1 VEPSRA
7 ERLAVVVIIAGAFA
21 AALAVLPYR
30 LFELDRFLVPKEV
43 VLHATAALTALLLLP
58 GRSRLEGTPAD
69 VLLLAFLGL
78 SIVSAA
84 VATNPWLAI
93 RAVGITWSGLVL
105 FWSARELGRAGLQRP
120 LLLGLCIAAV
130 TGIATALL
138 QAYGLADT
146 VFFSRNRAPGGT
158 FGNRN
163 FAAHLAALGLPILLT
178 VVLQARRGRGYWLGV
193 LGILFCSTFLV
204 LSRSRAAWIAVLASF
219 TVGGGLAIAGGLWRD
234 AVARRRLRGPLVA
247 TVVGCA
253 LALGLPNALNWRSD
267 SPYSDTLRDIANFQE
282 GSGRGRLIQWTRSLV
297 MAAHDPILGV
307 GPGNWP
313 VRYPGFAQ
321 PDDPSLDGEAMTA
334 NPWPS
339 SDWVAF
345 LSERGLPAF
354 LCLILAGLSLFI
366 AGTQAWLGGRRD
378 ATDLAGLTLAMTLT
392 ATVVVGAFDAVLLL
406 PVPTLFAW
414 VLLGALSPVDEPY
427 LARAVRLRTRLG
439 LAALA
444 VVVGVG
450 LTVRSASQGAAMGVF
465 SSWGRLAARAEAAR
479 LDPGSYRIRI
489 LLAESY
495 RRRGR
500 CADAIPQARA
510 AGRLFPEAPAPR
522 RILRGC
528 GAR

>member
-1 VEPSRA
+1 MEPSRA

-69 VLLLAFLGL
+69 VLFLAFLGL
-78 SIVSAA
+78 SIVSAG
-84 VATNPWLAI
+84 VAPNPWLAI

-105 FWSARELGRAGLQRP
+105 FWGARELGRAGLQRP

-146 VFFSRNRAPGGT
+146 VYFSRNRAPGGT

-178 VVLQARRGRGYWLGV
+178 VVLQARRRPGYWLGV
-193 LGILFCSTFLV
+193 LGILLSSTFLV
-204 LSRSRAAWIAVLASF
+204 LSRSRAAWLAVLASL

-234 AVARRRLRGPLVA
+234 AAARRRLRGPLIA
-247 TVVGCA
+247 TVIGCA

-297 MAAHDPILGV
+297 MTAHDPILGV

-321 PDDPSLDGEAMTA
+321 PDDPSLDSEGMTA

-378 ATDLAGLTLAMTLT
+378 TTDLAGLTLAMILT

-427 LARAVRLRTRLG
+427 LARALRLRTRLG

-444 VVVGVG
+444 VIVGAG
-450 LTVRSASQGAAMGVF
+450 LTVRSVSQSAAMGVF

-510 AGRLFPEAPAPR
+510 AGQLFPEAPAPR

>member
-84 VATNPWLAI
+84 VAPNPWLAI

-146 VFFSRNRAPGGT
+146 VFFSRNRAPGGS

-163 FAAHLAALGLPILLT
+163 FAAHLAALGLPTLLT
-178 VVLQARRGRGYWLGV
+178 VVLQARRRRGYWLGV
-193 LGILFCSTFLV
+193 LGILLCSTFLV

-219 TVGGGLAIAGGLWRD
+219 TVGGGLAIAGGLWRA

-253 LALGLPNALNWRSD
+253 LALGLPNALYFR
-267 SPYSDTLRDIANFQE
+267 
-282 GSGRGRLIQWTRSLV
+282 
-297 MAAHDPILGV
+297 
-307 GPGNWP
+307 
-313 VRYPGFAQ
+313 
-321 PDDPSLDGEAMTA
+321 
-334 NPWPS
+334 
-339 SDWVAF
+339 
-345 LSERGLPAF
+345 
-354 LCLILAGLSLFI
+354 
-366 AGTQAWLGGRRD
+366 
-378 ATDLAGLTLAMTLT
+378 
-392 ATVVVGAFDAVLLL
+392 
-406 PVPTLFAW
+406 
-414 VLLGALSPVDEPY
+414 
-427 LARAVRLRTRLG
+427 
-439 LAALA
+439 
-444 VVVGVG
+444 
-450 LTVRSASQGAAMGVF
+450 
-465 SSWGRLAARAEAAR
+465 
-479 LDPGSYRIRI
+479 
-489 LLAESY
+489 
-495 RRRGR
+495 
-500 CADAIPQARA
+500 
-510 AGRLFPEAPAPR
+510 
-522 RILRGC
+522 
-528 GAR
+528 

>member
-1 VEPSRA
+1 MEPSRA
-7 ERLAVVVIIAGAFA
+7 ERLAVVVIVAGAFA
-21 AALAVLPYR
+21 AVLAVLPYR

-43 VLHATAALTALLLLP
+43 VLHLTAALTALLLLP
-58 GRSRLEGTPAD
+58 GRSRLNGTPAD
-69 VLLLAFLGL
+69 VLLLAYLGL

-84 VATNPWLAI
+84 LAPNPWLAL

-105 FWSARELGRAGLQRP
+105 FWSARELGRANLQRP
-120 LLLGLCIAAV
+120 LVLGLSAAAV
-130 TGIATALL
+130 TGVATALL
-138 QAYGLADT
+138 QAYGVVET
-146 VFFSRNRAPGGT
+146 SYFSENRAPGGT

-178 VVLQARRGRGYWLGV
+178 LVLQARRRVGYWLGV
-193 LGILFCSTFLV
+193 LGVLLSSTFLV
-204 LSRSRAAWIAVLASF
+204 LSRSRAAWLAALASL
-219 TVGGGLAIAGGLWRD
+219 TVGCGLAIAGGLWRD
-234 AVARRRLRGPLVA
+234 AVVRRRLRGPLLA
-247 TVVGCA
+247 TAFGVG

-267 SPYSDTLRDIANFQE
+267 TPYSDTLRDIANFQE
-282 GSGRGRLIQWTRSLV
+282 GSGRGRLVQWTRSLV

-321 PDDPSLDGEAMTA
+321 PDDPSLDGDAMTA

-354 LCLILAGLSLFI
+354 LCLVLAGLSLFI
-366 AGTQAWLGGRRD
+366 AGVQAWLGGRRD
-378 ATDLAGLTLAMTLT
+378 VTDLAGLALAMTL
-392 ATVVVGAFDAVLLL
+392 AAAVVVGAFDAVLLL

-414 VLLGALSPVDEPY
+414 ALLGALSPVDEPY
-427 LARAVRLRTRLG
+427 LTRALRLPARLA
-439 LAALA
+439 LAAA
-444 VVVGVG
+444 VVVVGTG
-450 LTVRSASQGAAMGVF
+450 LTVRSASQSAAMGVF
-465 SSWGRLAARAEAAR
+465 SSWGRLSARAEAAR
-479 LDPGSYRIRI
+479 LDPGSYRVRI

-500 CADAIPQARA
+500 CRDAIPHARA

-522 RILRGC
+522 RILRVC
-528 GAR
+528 GER